1 MAMPTMCNPGLA
13 HLARGG
19 NLRMSIMVTGGTGF
33 LGSHVV
39 RHLSEGGKDFF
50 LATHDNT
57 DLTDQAAVERLFAE
71 RQPSE
76 VIHLAAEVGG
86 IGANQENPGRYWY
99 SNLMMALN
107 VVEQSRAHEVRKL
120 TTVGSIC
127 AYPAD
132 APIPFREEDLWAG
145 YPEETNASYGVAKR
159 ALLVG
164 AQAYRQQYGTN
175 IIHLMP
181 VNMYG
186 PHDNFDLQTS
196 HVIPAIIRK
205 MHEAAERNDA
215 DVVLWGDGSAT
226 REFLYADDAARGI
239 LLAAEHYNG
248 AEPINLGTGQEV
260 SIRELAQLIAELTG
274 FTGRIVWDT
283 SRPNGQPRRQLDVS
297 RAREHFGFV
306 ASTPLEEGLRHTI
319 DWYLSGRPG
328 PDAPAP

>member
-1 MAMPTMCNPGLA
+1 
-13 HLARGG
+13 
-19 NLRMSIMVTGGTGF
+19 
-33 LGSHVV
+33 
-39 RHLSEGGKDFF
+39 
-50 LATHDNT
+50 
-57 DLTDQAAVERLFAE
+57 
-71 RQPSE
+71 
-76 VIHLAAEVGG
+76 
-86 IGANQENPGRYWY
+86 
-99 SNLMMALN
+99 MMALN
-107 VVEQSRAHEVRKL
+107 VVEQSRAHAVTKL

-205 MHEAAERNDA
+205 MHEAAERDDA

-260 SIRELAQLIAELTG
+260 SIRDLAQLIKELTG

-297 RAREHFGFV
+297 RAREHFGFI
-306 ASTPLEEGLRHTI
+306 ASTSLEEGLRHTV
-319 DWYLSGRPG
+319 DWYLSGRPS